1 MNRTYVEAVGRY
13 LDGCHAEIRIGNLQ
27 SNAILVKKERKG
39 LDKYELQAGV
49 PVAWPARTKEVM
61 VSMTGDEYGVTIIGE
76 GWTAISYPCDTWRV
90 YFDEHHSEPGGKYPY
105 YCDFDL
111 QNKVSTGWSDESY
124 N

>member
-1 MNRTYVEAVGRY
+1 MNRTYIEAVGRY

-27 SNAILVKKERKG
+27 SNAVLVKKDRKNQEDTG
-39 LDKYELQAGV
+39 N

-61 VSMTGDEYGVTIIGE
+61 VSMTGDEYGITIIGE

-90 YFDEHHSEPGGKYPY
+90 YFDEHHSEPDSSRYPY